1 MGEDL
6 CRAGTT
12 KKLDRFSCASLYLRS
27 IGKEG
32 RGGEKKR
39 DYRVHNGEGPSSLKL
54 FWRRYAC
61 MRFFLSFLPSSV
73 LLSLFPPLLT
83 RWFEHSDLCMRN
95 YTRGLRKN
103 RNSMWWSSEKILL
116 LRYKTFGV
124 IVVFTFEN
132 FDSNSFEIK

>member
-61 MRFFLSFLPSSV
+61 VHAILSFFPSF
-73 LLSLFPPLLT
+73 LRPPFPLSPPSHALVRAQRLMHAKLHA
-83 RWFEHSDLCMRN
+83 R
-95 YTRGLRKN
+95 
-103 RNSMWWSSEKILL
+103 IA
-116 LRYKTFGV
+116 
-124 IVVFTFEN
+124 
-132 FDSNSFEIK
+132 